1 MGQSWMKVEL
11 TTPDKVE
18 IHQMSEILNID
29 SDCVLGKLVR
39 VWGWFN
45 EHSTDG
51 VEPISVANQLNT
63 ITRNNHFCDAML
75 EVGWLVINKK
85 TIKIPSFDRHNSK
98 GSKQRA
104 LNARRQGAYKD
115 KQAFQLEHND
125 IVTPNELP
133 DKNRLEKIRIDKSY
147 SPVVEAIDTED
158 SKLDIFKAFKE
169 DSYE

>member
-1 MGQSWMKVEL
+1 MSQRWMKIEVTLPNKTE
-11 TTPDKVE
+11 VFE
-18 IHQMSEILNID
+18 MSELLSID
-29 SDCVLGKLVR
+29 SDCVVGKLVK

-51 VEPISVANQLNT
+51 VESVSVLKILNT
-63 ITRNNHFCDAML
+63 LVKNDHFCDAMA

-85 TIKIPSFDRHNSK
+85 TIKIPNFERHN
-98 GSKQRA
+98 GSGAKQRSLA
-104 LNARRQGAYKD
+104 ARRQSLHRD
-115 KQAFQLEHND
+115 KQVLQLENNAN
-125 IVTPNELP
+125 VTLDELP